1 MYKGVTPLHVAA
13 MVNASEAAG
22 ILLKAGADA
31 NTKTNKGATPLDVAA
46 MKNASETAEVLGR
59 YGAR

>member
-1 MYKGVTPLHVAA
+1 

-22 ILLKAGADA
+22 VLLKAGADA